1 MEEKTKTITL
11 SVMITLLISLG
22 LQIPTMIEGS
32 PNYFCSDRPE
42 IGIMTCDRFSST
54 GLRCYP
60 TEGTTKGYKDC
71 KIGWSEVI
79 DDTPVYEEPIND
91 NQTVTIPIVFSIK
104 DINDLI
110 KYNVYVTKE
119 MKFELKSDV
128 SAEELIRSAIEIVE
142 LEKVDDIK

>member
-1 MEEKTKTITL
+1 MEDKTKTILYSTL
-11 SVMITLLISLG
+11 IALFVSLG
-22 LQIPTMIEGS
+22 LQTPAMLEGQT
-32 PNYFCSDRPE
+32 NYYCPDRPE